1 MFLLSSDNQ
10 QRLIN
15 KPGWV
20 GDISIFV
27 PFTGMEHLL
36 TASLALVPLISYF
49 SSKEFLINSEKEI
62 MEADS
67 GPFSHAPSALS
78 ISLSVFSLGIV
89 YLLHSIVTPS
99 PPLPATRPLATPCK
113 MLLLLPILS
122 LITNEL
128 QRY

>member
-1 MFLLSSDNQ
+1 
-10 QRLIN
+10 
-15 KPGWV
+15 
-20 GDISIFV
+20 
-27 PFTGMEHLL
+27 MEHLL
-36 TASLALVPLISYF
+36 TASLALAPLISYF

-99 PPLPATRPLATPCK
+99 PPFQPPVP
-113 MLLLLPILS
+113 
-122 LITNEL
+122 
-128 QRY
+128 